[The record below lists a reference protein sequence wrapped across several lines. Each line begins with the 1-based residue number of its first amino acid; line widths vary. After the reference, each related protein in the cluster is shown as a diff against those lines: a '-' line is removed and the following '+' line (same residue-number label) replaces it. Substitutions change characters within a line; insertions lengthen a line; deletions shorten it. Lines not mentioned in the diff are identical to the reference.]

1 MNILKYVYCEIVRRS
16 TSFAIE
22 EVLCCK
28 YIVPHIALN
37 ATYVN
42 KQILNWID
50 SFCVYYN
57 VYIYIFDIT
66 QSPSFFNANF
76 VHSIE
81 FKQPY

>member
-1 MNILKYVYCEIVRRS
+1 MSKTETLMNILKYVYCEIVRRS

-42 KQILNWID
+42 KQILN
-50 SFCVYYN
+50 
-57 VYIYIFDIT
+57 
-66 QSPSFFNANF
+66 
-76 VHSIE
+76 
-81 FKQPY
+81 